1 MQSVIEITIDRPIQ
15 DVEICNKIEGIAGG
29 KDIDSVEKNKA
40 ELSRLCGLLNSLVEK
55 VNRFYEKLF
64 VEHTEAIAKLSVEIA
79 RKILAR
85 RVEEGDYKIE
95 TIVKEAISGAPS
107 RKELVVH
114 LNPKDYGEI
123 EKLKAEGSV
132 NFEGIK
138 FVSDAAIGAAECV
151 VESTKGTIKSLID
164 EQLERIGRALESAG

>member
-1 MQSVIEITIDRPIQ
+1 MQSFVEITIDRPIQ
-15 DVEICNKIEGIAGG
+15 DVEICDEIEGIGG
-29 KDIDSVEKNKA
+29 GEGRDSLEKNKA
-40 ELSRLCGLLNSLVEK
+40 ELSRICGILNGLAEK

-64 VEHTEAIAKLSVEIA
+64 IEHREAIARLSVEIA

-95 TIVKEAISGAPS
+95 TVVKEAINGAPS

-114 LNPKDYGEI
+114 LNPKDYGEL
-123 EKLKAEGSV
+123 EKLQSEGSM

-138 FVSDAAIGAAECV
+138 FVSEAAIGAAECV
-151 VESTKGTIKSLID
+151 VESPKGTIKSLID
-164 EQLERIGRALESAG
+164 EQLERIGVALENAG

>member
-15 DVEICNKIEGIAGG
+15 GIEICDENEEIAGG
-29 KDIDSVEKNKA
+29 VGGNSLGRKKA
-40 ELSRLCGLLNSLVEK
+40 EMSKVCGILNGLVEK

-64 VEHTEAIAKLSVEIA
+64 VEHREAIARLSVEIA

-95 TIVKEAISGAPS
+95 TVVKEAISGAPG

-114 LNPKDYGEI
+114 LNPKDYGEL
-123 EKLKAEGSV
+123 EKLRSEGSV
-132 NFEGIK
+132 SFEGIK
-138 FVSDAAIGAAECV
+138 FVSDEGVGAAECV
-151 VESTKGTIKSLID
+151 VESPKGTIKSLID
-164 EQLERIGRALESAG
+164 EHLERISMALENAG